1 MKKTMTR
8 NIVIMAIVTVIMAVV
23 LSLYIKNTGT
33 VPAADNTASLA
44 DGTYTA
50 SEQGC
55 LSEVAVTVTVTGG
68 KVTNVAIDA
77 SGETPELGGA
87 AAETL
92 ADELTK
98 AGSTAG
104 VDAVSGATL
113 TSNAVFTAMDSC
125 LAQAGTG
132 SAGAEDLTDGTYTSS
147 AKGCL
152 SDVNVTVTVSGGK
165 VSEVAIDASGE
176 TPELGGAA
184 AETLAD
190 ALTKA
195 GSTNGVDAVSGA
207 TYSSTGI
214 LNAVKLALAKA
225 AVAPAEEAAPEQ
237 AASEEAAEE
246 AAAPSEVP
254 GPDEMPVAAPT
265 VEVVQPEEKSVVP
278 AWLKEIWQQLFP
290 ADAPASS
297 EPEPA
302 SSEEVLPASEAVLP
316 SEETEAEPETE
327 GAAE

>member
-23 LSLYIKNTGT
+23 LSLYIKSTGT
-33 VPAADNTASLA
+33 VPAADSTASLA

-152 SDVNVTVTVSGGK
+152 SDVEVTVTVSGGK

-176 TPELGGAA
+176 TPELGCRDPGRCPDQGRFHQRRGCCFRRDPDQRGRVHCH
-184 AETLAD
+184 ERL
-190 ALTKA
+190 
-195 GSTNGVDAVSGA
+195 
-207 TYSSTGI
+207 
-214 LNAVKLALAKA
+214 
-225 AVAPAEEAAPEQ
+225 PE
-237 AASEEAAEE
+237 
-246 AAAPSEVP
+246 P
-254 GPDEMPVAAPT
+254 GPVRQERRMPR
-265 VEVVQPEEKSVVP
+265 
-278 AWLKEIWQQLFP
+278 
-290 ADAPASS
+290 
-297 EPEPA
+297 
-302 SSEEVLPASEAVLP
+302 
-316 SEETEAEPETE
+316 
-327 GAAE
+327 G

>member
-33 VPAADNTASLA
+33 VPAADNAANLT
-44 DGTYTA
+44 DGTYTSSA
-50 SEQGC
+50 QGC

-68 KVTNVAIDA
+68 KVTNVAIDASGETPDLGGKAAETLADELTKAGSTNGVDAVAGATMTSNAVFTAMDDCLAQAGNAASNLKDGTYTSSAKGCLSDVNVTVTVSGGKVSEVAIDA

-152 SDVNVTVTVSGGK
+152 SDVEVTVTVSGGK

-207 TYSSTGI
+207 TLT
-214 LNAVKLALAKA
+214 
-225 AVAPAEEAAPEQ
+225 
-237 AASEEAAEE
+237 
-246 AAAPSEVP
+246 
-254 GPDEMPVAAPT
+254 
-265 VEVVQPEEKSVVP
+265 
-278 AWLKEIWQQLFP
+278 
-290 ADAPASS
+290 
-297 EPEPA
+297 
-302 SSEEVLPASEAVLP
+302 SEAVFTAMNDCL
-316 SEETEAEPETE
+316 SQAQ
-327 GAAE
+327 